1 MNNKPRK
8 ELIAE
13 IKHLQRE
20 QEEYVEKLGILA
32 QNVYDRTVNVP
43 ALLLTPAERKAY
55 ALAQA
60 ILNK

>member
-1 MNNKPRK
+1 MNNKTRK

-13 IKHLQRE
+13 IECLE
-20 QEEYVEKLGILA
+20 GELEECEEKLYTLA